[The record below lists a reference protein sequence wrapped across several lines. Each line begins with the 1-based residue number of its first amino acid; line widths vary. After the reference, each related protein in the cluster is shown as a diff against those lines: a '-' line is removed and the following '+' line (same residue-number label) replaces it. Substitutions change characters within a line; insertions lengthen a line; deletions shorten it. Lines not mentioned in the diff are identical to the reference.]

1 MVIVEGRLSGRQV
14 TRKQESSAQLA
25 ARFAA
30 ELALEKK
37 GEDIVILDLRGVEIG
52 CDFFVIISATSDRQ
66 VRSIAEWIAAEIK
79 RRDSVRPWHV
89 EGMQH
94 GHWVLLDYVD
104 WVVHVFRAETRSYY
118 MLERLWGDAPR
129 EKIGEDFPTPET
141 DGD

>member
-1 MVIVEGRLSGRQV
+1 MSGRQV
-14 TRKQESSAQLA
+14 TREQESSAQVA

-66 VRSIAEWIAAEIK
+66 VRSIAEWIVAETK

-129 EKIGEDFPTPET
+129 EKIGEDLPTPET